1 LQRDDRRHA
10 HRRPARLEH
19 GITHRQLLD
28 DNPVGFV
35 VVVGA
40 AAGRVRRTVHR
51 ARPRIAGPQTH
62 DARPTAQAAP
72 FQYASLASAQTMYC
86 PIVQTVVG
94 EAVIAP
100 RSLLVAGGVAP
111 AGVQLPGVAAG
122 APVAA
127 RGGGSGGSVLLHP
140 GTLMSMSSGGG
151 SLAPIPS
158 SGGALLH
165 PGGGLVCVVA
175 SSVIAVSMP
184 VEGRRARARST
195 GV

>member
-1 LQRDDRRHA
+1 
-10 HRRPARLEH
+10 
-19 GITHRQLLD
+19 LD

-94 EAVIAP
+94 EAVIPP
-100 RSLLVAGGVAP
+100 RSLLVAGRVAP
-111 AGVQLPGVAAG
+111 AGVQLARGPAV

-127 RGGGSGGSVLLHP
+127 PRGG
-140 GTLMSMSSGGG
+140 
-151 SLAPIPS
+151 A
-158 SGGALLH
+158 GGA
-165 PGGGLVCVVA
+165 GVVPPRGA
-175 SSVIAVSMP
+175 SSAVSA
-184 VEGRRARARST
+184 GGCFAA
-195 GV
+195 